1 MAAGAARRAGG
12 VRGGGTESTLDAAD
26 EGSKL
31 RLGGA
36 AEQRH
41 GNDRSCGHGWVETAP
56 RRLGPGAPG
65 AETTPATADERSK
78 PCRGVP
84 RRAVPRR
91 GCRAAA
97 RKQP

>member
-12 VRGGGTESTLDAAD
+12 VRGGGTESTLDAAH
-26 EGSKL
+26 EG
-31 RLGGA
+31 
-36 AEQRH
+36 
-41 GNDRSCGHGWVETAP
+41 
-56 RRLGPGAPG
+56 
-65 AETTPATADERSK
+65 SK

-97 RKQP
+97 RKQPLGSSMELQLRDGERIGDHQFNSIRRVCQQVRQHLTLCRGEIA